1 MRTQA
6 KLPGTVRRIV
16 LTGFMGAG
24 KSTIGRILAQRLG
37 WDFADTDCVIESRLG
52 MTIARIFAEQGE
64 DAFRALEAEAVHDH
78 ARVENV
84 VLALGGG
91 AVEFE
96 STREAL
102 SRLDEACVVFL
113 DAPLEVMVARCL
125 AQPAAAE
132 RPVLRDRERLTKRL
146 AARLPHYRRAHLTVG
161 TADLTPEAVAEAILE
176 AMGDSLSV
184 HGSRSDSGKETPTHP

>member
-1 MRTQA
+1 MRMQA

-24 KSTIGRILAQRLG
+24 KSTIGRMLAQSLG
-37 WDFADTDCVIESRLG
+37 WDFVDTDAVIESRTG

-64 DAFRALEAEAVHDH
+64 DAFRALEAEAVREQ
-78 ARVENV
+78 ARVEHV

-96 STREAL
+96 TTREAL
-102 SRLDEACVVFL
+102 VGLGDACVVFL

-125 AQPAAAE
+125 EQPGAAE
-132 RPVLRDRERLTKRL
+132 RPVLRDRERLTERL

-161 TADLTPEAVAEAILE
+161 TADLTPDAVAEAILE
-176 AMGDSLSV
+176 AMGDLLPNRGARSEWQKESLNQ
-184 HGSRSDSGKETPTHP
+184 R